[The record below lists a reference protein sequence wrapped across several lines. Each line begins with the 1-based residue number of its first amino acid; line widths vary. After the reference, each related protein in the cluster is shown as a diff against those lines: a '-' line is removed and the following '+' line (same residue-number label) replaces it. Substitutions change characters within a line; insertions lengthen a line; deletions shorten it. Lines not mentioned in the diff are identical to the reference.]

1 MKKEYDKGYWKKLV
15 ILKTDQHWNSNSQN
29 RASSNNTRDDST
41 HGHHQKVNTEI
52 KLIIAFSAKDGED
65 LYDQQ
70 QQKKDWELS
79 VIQIMSFLLLNSDLR
94 IR

>member
-15 ILKTDQHWNSNSQN
+15 TLKTDQHWNSNSRN

-52 KLIIAFSAKDGED
+52 RLIIVFAAKDGED
-65 LYDQQ
+65 LYNQQ
-70 QQKKDWELS
+70 RKKTGSCLS
-79 VIQIMSFLLLNSDLR
+79 FRSWASYC
-94 IR
+94 

>member
-1 MKKEYDKGYWKKLV
+1 MKTEYDKGYWKKLV

-52 KLIIAFSAKDGED
+52 KLIIFFAAKDGET
-65 LYDQQ
+65 LYGQQ
-70 QQKKDWELS
+70 TQADCD
-79 VIQIMSFLLLNSDLR
+79 SDHGSL
-94 IR
+94 IWSMAPYCQTQT